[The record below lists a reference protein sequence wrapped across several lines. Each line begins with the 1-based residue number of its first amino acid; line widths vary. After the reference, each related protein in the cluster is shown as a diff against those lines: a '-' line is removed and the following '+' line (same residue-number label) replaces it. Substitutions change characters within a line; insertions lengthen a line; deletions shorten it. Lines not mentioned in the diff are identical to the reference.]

1 MSDLLGQ
8 MLELAMQKYKAMGAG
23 YEQDGRKFPRFK
35 VDVPAALAGDQK
47 IVPIQIVDI
56 SQRGIGFIFED
67 ESIIKE
73 QQTYLL
79 LVSFA
84 KLQLQPR
91 IQIVHT
97 VQENGKIHAGAVFK
111 NISEDDMQ
119 RLLLLVLISRIN
131 DEDA

>member
-1 MSDLLGQ
+1 MSEVLAQ
-8 MLELAMQKYKAMGAG
+8 MLELAMQKYRAMGAG

-35 VDVPAALAGDQK
+35 VDVPAALAGDKK

-56 SQRGIGFIFED
+56 SQRGVGFVIEEAFE
-67 ESIIKE
+67 IVE

-84 KLQLQPR
+84 KLQLQPT

-97 VQENGKIHAGAVFK
+97 SQADGKIQVGAVFK

-119 RLLLLVLISRIN
+119 RLLLLVLLSRIQ
-131 DEDA
+131 DEE